1 MAIVTVFSDFNSHKW
16 LGHKKDL
23 QPFAT
28 P

>member
-1 MAIVTVFSDFNSHKW
+1 MAFVTVFSDFNSHKW

-23 QPFAT
+23 QPFKT